1 MRQRSVWLAWML
13 VGMAAFVQSAWAQGP
28 GAVRKQVEASMRVT
42 GMLTIRTDGSVAAVE
57 LDTPDR
63 LPEGIPA
70 FVSGVAASWRFEP
83 VVIDGAA
90 KQVRT
95 KMSARLVAKSTGDGK
110 MLVSVRGADFGDYEA
125 TPPEERV
132 SSVVMKPP
140 GYPMA
145 AAQSGAQGTVYLL
158 LKVDPDGSVSDVV
171 AEQVNLRM
179 VASEAQMRQFRDRF
193 ARAAVGAAEKWTFK
207 PPSRGEAA
215 SQPYW
220 VVRVPVDF
228 NFGGKRRY
236 GQWEAYV
243 PGPRE
248 RVSWSRDEDRPGF
261 SLDTLAD
268 GGVHMAGDT
277 RGPKRLTPLG
287 GEGS

>member
-1 MRQRSVWLAWML
+1 MLRPARSASEDLALVTKTCLAIRRIGGGVQQVDGQDQPVL
-13 VGMAAFVQSAWAQGP
+13 VGILRGGISGQGGHGAGAKPAPLMAGVDQYAAQAQIAVVSEGVAFGVAGVQLEHAHQP
-28 GAVRKQVEASMRVT
+28 GLVMNGVEAEAGRVVEDHD
-42 GMLTIRTDGSVAAVE
+42 RAVI
-57 LDTPDR
+57 
-63 LPEGIPA
+63 GILG
-70 FVSGVAASWRFEP
+70 GV
-83 VVIDGAA
+83 
-90 KQVRT
+90 
-95 KMSARLVAKSTGDGK
+95 L
-110 MLVSVRGADFGDYEA
+110 
-125 TPPEERV
+125 
-132 SSVVMKPP
+132 
-140 GYPMA
+140 
-145 AAQSGAQGTVYLL
+145 
-158 LKVDPDGSVSDVV
+158 
-171 AEQVNLRM
+171 
-179 VASEAQMRQFRDRF
+179 AQMRQFRDRF

-228 NFGGKRRY
+228 NVGGKRRY

-277 RGPKRLTPLG
+277 RGPKLLTPLG